1 MYNKQEPSIEPI
13 SWSPQPTL
21 GERFKRAVTV
31 PALAGS
37 VVLIAIVVT
46 SIIMVMV
53 RPHDGANAI
62 SATQSEPT
70 AEPLNALS
78 GSAEFQA
85 TDGSD
90 QSEQAITVFVHVV
103 GEVKSPGVVEL
114 AADARVEAAIDLAG
128 GPTEDAALEGINL
141 ARTIDSGEQ
150 IVVPDEE
157 MVQQEPQITGQSFDP
172 SVTAEININTADAAT
187 LETLPR
193 VGPVL
198 AAEIIGWR
206 QNYGD
211 FQTVDQLLDVPGIG
225 AKTLDNLRPLVRV

>member
-1 MYNKQEPSIEPI
+1 MFNKQEPPIEPI
-13 SWSPQPTL
+13 SWDPKPTL
-21 GERFKRAVTV
+21 RERFKRAVTV
-31 PALAGS
+31 PALAAS

-62 SATQSEPT
+62 STTQVEPT
-70 AEPLNALS
+70 VEPLNALS
-78 GSAEFQA
+78 DSDEFHA

-90 QSEQAITVFVHVV
+90 QSEQATTVFVHVV

-128 GPTEDAALEGINL
+128 GPTEDAVLEGINL
-141 ARTIDSGEQ
+141 ARTVDSGEQ

-157 MVQQEPQITGQSFDP
+157 MVQQGPTTTGQSSDT
-172 SVTAEININTADAAT
+172 SATAEVNINTADAAT

-198 AAEIIGWR
+198 ASEIIGWR

-211 FQTVDQLLDVPGIG
+211 FQTVDQLLEVPGIG
-225 AKTLDNLRPLVRV
+225 AKTLENLRPLVRV